1 MATRLRKEAI
11 VVAAV
16 GWPDPMDNKNYGC
29 WPIDADAN
37 KKTPINCDGLDMAW
51 IKGPPAQI
59 TAGHEFNV
67 TYSLHLPD
75 VFYSQAVER
84 NILPHGNATEAKTWC
99 HDHPCPDQWRKATQ
113 ENCCVYHVNV
123 HSCPQESLSEGP
135 DNICGPWIPDDGEI
149 FTHTVAMAGQ
159 ADVVNWTSYMQLW
172 KTGPH
177 SLIAHIKVG
186 TLQAALH
193 ALTEVVPATSCGDD
207 NCDDDETCDTC
218 PRDCKPCPM
227 SDQIKAAIA
236 APVTFAF
243 FLLMATLAWFQ
254 YQKQKMF
261 WDESWIIDYGDIRP
275 DHGIRGFMGSILSVN
290 TGNSST
296 INTSLV
302 STQNNINSRT
312 QRKQIFAQTGIFDG
326 RTVAIKKVQ
335 KQCFQLTRTIRM
347 EVQQVRGLD
356 HPNLCKF
363 IGGSIEV
370 PSVAIITEYCPKGS
384 LNDVLLNDDIP
395 LNWGFRFSFA
405 TDIARAMAYL
415 HDKKIFHGRLKS
427 SNCIIDDR
435 WVVKISDYGLQTF
448 RKEDVVTYEDNYRQQ
463 LARVYFPPE
472 VHHCPDLRYTGPTD
486 VYSYA
491 VILAE
496 IGSRNDPSL
505 PDDVECL
512 DPTWRPSLPELCNK
526 TQSENDCPRPHDYI
540 ELIQRCWGEQPVQRP
555 TFEQIKKI
563 LHRINP
569 EKINPVDQMMNLM
582 EKYSKHLEVLV
593 AERTADLLHEK
604 QKTDRL
610 LYSMLPKSVA
620 DDLRQGKPAQAIGF
634 GACTIFFSDIVGFTT
649 LSSTSTP
656 IQVVTLLN
664 KLYTTYDEIVDN
676 YDVYKVETIGDAY
689 MVVSGVPRENGDRH
703 ASEIASM
710 ALDLVAACETFRIP
724 HRGEERIRIR
734 AGMHSGPVV
743 AGVVGLK
750 MPRYCLFGDTV
761 NTASRMESTG
771 EALKIQCSDTCYQI
785 LRQMGGY
792 RLQLRGT
799 LPIKGKGDMTTWW
812 LQGKDLDLSK
822 NGMRQSMCENTIL
835 DDERKGAAATCPIA
849 LPGEP
854 PRPFSLPPLVS
865 LLPQL
870 SPIPAQTPPSISS
883 CFPQP
888 FKRPSRL
895 QPTSSSFS
903 VHHSVQ
909 HSTPSL
915 FPASSSILPPP
926 TAYPV
931 PPAPEN
937 VIHMPHS
944 ACSGLQAPLSTF
956 DCKWSGCHV
965 PGCLCQE
972 CRGHVTDWGEDKC

>member
-1 MATRLRKEAI
+1 
-11 VVAAV
+11 
-16 GWPDPMDNKNYGC
+16 
-29 WPIDADAN
+29 
-37 KKTPINCDGLDMAW
+37 MAW
-51 IKGPPAQI
+51 IKAPPDKI
-59 TAGHEFNV
+59 TAGHGFNV

-75 VFYSQAVER
+75 MFYTHAVER
-84 NILPHGNATEAKTWC
+84 KILPHGTAAEAKDWC
-99 HDHPCPDQWRKATQ
+99 HNHACPVRAEMSTED
-113 ENCCVYHVNV
+113 NCCVYHVNV
-123 HSCPQESLSEGP
+123 HSCPQESFIEALDFNAQLDKGEEK
-135 DNICGPWIPDDGEI
+135 ICGPWIPDDGEI
-149 FTHTVAMAGQ
+149 FTHTLAMAGQ
-159 ADVVNWTSYMQLW
+159 ADVVNWTSHMTLW

-186 TLQAALH
+186 TLQAALE
-193 ALTEVVPATSCGDD
+193 AKTEVLPATICGDD
-207 NCDDDETCDTC
+207 NCDEDETCDTC
-218 PRDCKPCPM
+218 PRDCLPCPM
-227 SDQIKAAIA
+227 TDQIKAAIA

-243 FLLMATLAWFQ
+243 CLLMATLAWFQ

-335 KQCFQLTRTIRM
+335 KQCFQLTKTIRR

-405 TDIARAMAYL
+405 TDIARAMSYL
-415 HDKKIFHGRLKS
+415 HDRKIFHGRLKS

-435 WVVKISDYGLQTF
+435 WVVKISDYGLQIF
-448 RKEDVVTYEDNYRQQ
+448 RKEDVVTYEDTYRQQ

-486 VYSYA
+486 VYSFA

-512 DPTWRPSLPELCNK
+512 DPTWRPGLPELCNK
-526 TQSENDCPRPHDYI
+526 THSDNDCPRPHDYI
-540 ELIQRCWGEQPVQRP
+540 ELIQRCWGEQPIQRP

-620 DDLRQGKPAQAIGF
+620 DDLRQGKPAQATGF
-634 GACTIFFSDIVGFTT
+634 AACTIFFSDIVGFTT

-656 IQVVTLLN
+656 IQVVGLLN
-664 KLYTTYDEIVDN
+664 KLYTTFDEIVDN

-710 ALDLVAACETFRIP
+710 ALDLVGACETFRIP
-724 HRGEERIRIR
+724 HRGDERIRIR

-743 AGVVGLK
+743 AGVVGMK

-771 EALKIQCSDTCYQI
+771 EALKIQCSDTCSSI
-785 LRQMGGY
+785 LRQLGGY
-792 RLQLRGT
+792 RMQLRGT

-812 LQGKDLDLSK
+812 LVGKDMDLSK
-822 NGMRQSMCENTIL
+822 NGMRQSICETAML
-835 DDERKGAAATCPIA
+835 DDNRTGAAAMCPIA
-849 LPGEP
+849 LPGEQA
-854 PRPFSLPPLVS
+854 RPFSLPPLVS
-865 LLPQL
+865 LLPQPAPSHL
-870 SPIPAQTPPSISS
+870 PFPAQSLPA
-883 CFPQP
+883 PQGSRFLQP
-888 FKRPSRL
+888 YKRCRL
-895 QPTSSSFS
+895 QPAPFS
-903 VHHSVQ
+903 RHSLQ
-909 HSTPSL
+909 HSTNPSL
-915 FPASSSILPPP
+915 FPASPPILHPP
-926 TAYPV
+926 TSSV
-931 PPAPEN
+931 PPAPQS
-937 VIHMPHS
+937 VKHHS
-944 ACSGLQAPLSTF
+944 SCSSLKAQSSTF
-956 DCKWSGCHV
+956 DCKRSTCYMTG
-965 PGCLCQE
+965 GTCQE
-972 CRGHVTDWGEDKC
+972 

>member
-1 MATRLRKEAI
+1 MFHLVRSLPVLGPRTYVMGSHIYYVCYVLSAT
-11 VVAAV
+11 VMVTV
-16 GWPDPMDNKNYGC
+16 GWHKLDNKVYDC

-37 KKTPINCDGLDMAW
+37 SPDTIPCGGLEMAW
-51 IKGPPAQI
+51 IKAPPEKI
-59 TAGHEFNV
+59 TAGHGFNV

-75 VFYSQAVER
+75 TFYTHAVTE
-84 NILPHGNATEAKTWC
+84 NILPHGNATVAKDWC
-99 HDHPCPDQWRKATQ
+99 HHHPCPAAWKSTQ
-113 ENCCVYHVNV
+113 DNCCVYHVNV
-123 HSCPQESLSEGP
+123 HSCPQESLEGSEK
-135 DNICGPWIPDDGEI
+135 ICGPWIPDDGEI
-149 FTHTVAMAGQ
+149 FTHTIAMAGQ

-172 KTGPH
+172 KTGSH

-186 TLQAALH
+186 TLQAALE
-193 ALTEVVPATSCGDD
+193 AKTQVVAATSCGDG
-207 NCDDDETCDTC
+207 NCDNDETCDTC
-218 PRDCKPCPM
+218 PRDCLPCPM
-227 SDQIKAAIA
+227 TDQIKAAIA

-243 FLLMATLAWFQ
+243 CLLMATLAWFQ

-261 WDESWIIDYGDIRP
+261 WDESWIIDYGDIKP

-326 RTVAIKKVQ
+326 RTVAIKKIQ
-335 KQCFQLTRTIRM
+335 KQCFQLTKTIRR

-405 TDIARAMAYL
+405 TDVARAMAYL

-435 WVVKISDYGLQTF
+435 WVVKISDYGLQIF
-448 RKEDVVTYEDNYRQQ
+448 RKEDVVTYEDTYRQQ

-486 VYSYA
+486 VYSFA

-540 ELIQRCWGEQPVQRP
+540 ELIQRCWGEQPIQRP

-620 DDLRQGKPAQAIGF
+620 DDLRQGKPAQATGF
-634 GACTIFFSDIVGFTT
+634 SACTIFFSDIVGFTT

-664 KLYTTYDEIVDN
+664 KLYTTFDEIVDN

-710 ALDLVAACETFRIP
+710 AVDLVAACETFRIP

-785 LRQMGGY
+785 LRQLGGY

-822 NGMRQSMCENTIL
+822 SGMRQSICENTML
-835 DDERKGAAATCPIA
+835 DDERTGATAMCPIA
-849 LPGEP
+849 LPGEQ
-854 PRPFSLPPLVS
+854 PRHFSLPPLATV
-865 LLPQL
+865 LPHPASHLPFPGQP
-870 SPIPAQTPPSISS
+870 SPSSQSS

-888 FKRPSRL
+888 FKRSRL
-895 QPTSSSFS
+895 QPTSCSCP
-903 VHHSVQ
+903 VHHSLQ
-909 HSTPSL
+909 HSNQS
-915 FPASSSILPPP
+915 FPCLSIHPATSHMFCPRECPPH
-926 TAYPV
+926 
-931 PPAPEN
+931 AP
-937 VIHMPHS
+937 
-944 ACSGLQAPLSTF
+944 F
-956 DCKWSGCHV
+956 
-965 PGCLCQE
+965 
-972 CRGHVTDWGEDKC
+972 